1 MQDALDPNVGQ
12 SEIEDLKKE
21 IHRMELK
28 YNSIRK
34 AQDEIVVEMN
44 RAAKKKES
52 IQLKYAKKPDLERP
66 PKDPENSIQLKKV
79 MKVAK

>member
-1 MQDALDPNVGQ
+1 
-12 SEIEDLKKE
+12 
-21 IHRMELK
+21 
-28 YNSIRK
+28 
-34 AQDEIVVEMN
+34 MN

>member
-1 MQDALDPNVGQ
+1 
-12 SEIEDLKKE
+12 
-21 IHRMELK
+21 MELK

-52 IQLKYAKKPDLERP
+52 IQIKYAKKPELERP

-79 MKVAK
+79 MKVAKDNYAKIVKNVQDVEKNLTGKQQ